1 MMIGSATLSLALL
14 DDAAALRATL
24 AGACAGTT
32 GDIGSA
38 TLLLALLDDATAV
51 RATLAGAGAGTAGD
65 FAGGGGGGGGAGAVS
80 CCTNIASCASL
91 MNLLRN
97 GVCGD

>member
-1 MMIGSATLSLALL
+1 MMIGFATPSLALL
-14 DDAAALRATL
+14 DDAASLRATL
-24 AGACAGTT
+24 ADAGSGTS
-32 GDIGSA
+32 GDIGFA
-38 TLLLALLDDATAV
+38 TLSLALFDNPAAV
-51 RATLAGAGAGTAGD
+51 RATLAGPGSGTAGD

-91 MNLLRN
+91 MHLLRN